1 MKKILLFIG
10 LILFG
15 LANAQN
21 ELSKCKFNY
30 ELELEKKIE
39 NKQKNIYNA
48 VFKWDFSKLNSNTN
62 ISLEI
67 VPIKDCMTDIYSQNN
82 KETVI
87 LSNTDEKFKLKD
99 TWEFGIADLQTKC
112 FKWRLIIS
120 DKNISCKE
128 ITEWQF
134 VTFTNN

>member
-30 ELELEKKIE
+30 ELELEKKLE

-48 VFKWDFSKLNSNTN
+48 VFKWDFSKLNSNIN

-67 VPIKDCMTDIYSQNN
+67 VPIKDCMNDINSQNN
-82 KETVI
+82 KETVNLI
-87 LSNTDEKFKLKD
+87 LNQRTASLKNAP
-99 TWEFGIADLQTKC
+99 I
-112 FKWRLIIS
+112 RNS
-120 DKNISCKE
+120 DKKKGPVIHPYQ
-128 ITEWQF
+128 QF
-134 VTFTNN
+134 KGSVALPTFKKDLKAWHIC